1 MNAELIDDVQ
11 SLGDLVAT
19 PSVRSL
25 LSNLL
30 NSAETDELAKLQ
42 RPAQL
47 QLGDLHEFLKTLLS
61 KLKID
66 ADAIVFYGTQMETYV
81 LVQKSKRLQ
90 QLLKDL
96 LSRLCGLTSLKKT
109 ESAVRVC
116 DKFLEQARTMS
127 KSNQA
132 LQHIERYCT
141 NLEQK
146 LHESLVIF
154 QIRARV
160 KHILHVIEAASPVG
174 ECDKPAMI
182 FQKRKR
188 VEPPVA
194 FDIKPKILDW
204 ASASTEEREMMQI
217 RKRKLDEIWM
227 KTNEDMRPYETLTK
241 LQKENEELKELISL
255 STMTPADVARLEL
268 ENAEKARLIE
278 QLKDAL
284 GSRDKP
290 EPST

>member
-1 MNAELIDDVQ
+1 MNTELIDDVQ

-81 LVQKSKRLQ
+81 LVQKSKSLQ

-116 DKFLEQARTMS
+116 DKFLEQARSMS
-127 KSNQA
+127 KSTQA

-160 KHILHVIEAASPVG
+160 KHILHVIEAESPAG
-174 ECDKPAMI
+174 ECDKPSMI

-255 STMTPADVARLEL
+255 STMTPADVERLEL

-284 GSRDKP
+284 GSLDKS
-290 EPST
+290 EPKT